1 MDYAEFLN
9 GLVDGVEEEDTGRRT
24 LEGEVSQEMKDS
36 TENKNEKRK
45 RCPGRPSSMKS
56 LREKRMVA
64 NSREK
69 KRMRALVRLRE
80 QFLHREVGF
89 PELL

>member
-36 TENKNEKRK
+36 NENKNEKRK

-89 PELL
+89 PELR